1 MSKALQRMVQSMIE
15 PVRRRVMMTVGRAV
29 LRAVDDSGSRQTAQ
43 IEALKGEVRDLVER
57 MQNYGFT
64 SVPLP
69 GADAA
74 VVFVAGNREQGIIV
88 AVDDRRYR
96 LTGLEGG
103 EVAIYDD
110 QGQKV
115 HLTRT
120 GIVID
125 GGSVGPI
132 TFQNATKAVFN
143 VPVEIAQALTMTG
156 AGAAGNITTGGTIT
170 ATTDVVGGG
179 KSLKTHI
186 HSGVIPGVGNS
197 GAPV

>member
-1 MSKALQRMVQSMIE
+1 MNDRGLQRALRSIIE
-15 PVRRRVMMTVGRAV
+15 PIRRRVMMTVSRAV
-29 LRAVDDSGSRQTAQ
+29 LRAIDDSGSRQTAQ

-57 MQNYGFT
+57 MQEYGFT

-88 AVDDRRYR
+88 AVEDRRYR
-96 LTGLEGG
+96 LTGLEAG

-115 HLTRT
+115 HLTRD
-120 GIVID
+120 GIVVETSLEVTVTAATAITLESPTVTID
-125 GGSVGPI
+125 GDLLV
-132 TFQNATKAVFN
+132 
-143 VPVEIAQALTMTG
+143 TG
-156 AGAAGNITTGGTIT
+156 T
-170 ATTDVVGGG
+170 ATATVDVVGGG
-179 KSLKTHI
+179 KSLKTHV
-186 HSGVIPGVGNS
+186 HSGVIPGGGNS